1 MTESVFLT
9 DESGTKVNMWGGF
22 RCNKSFLILFLVH
35 VIAFQCFVCKC
46 FSNNTYFVSLPR
58 LLDYKEHHKWQ
69 ELRDKVESMIIE
81 QRDTYGLTYNIIKR
95 LEGHGVLSGNKQEP
109 FDRPTIYAITPTFA
123 RPVQKAE
130 LTRLSQTFLHIPNF
144 HWILVEDAERKT
156 KLVTRFLEN
165 SGLIY
170 THLAAPTPPN
180 YKLGRNDPNWK
191 KPRGVEQRNAALRWL
206 RENLKSTDKGIVYF
220 ADDDN
225 TYSIKLFH
233 EMEKIQK
240 VGVWPVGLVGGLMV
254 EKPMCDNITNKVIGF
269 NAAWKPDRPF
279 PLDMAG
285 FAINLRL
292 LLENKDALFSY
303 DVEGGYQESEI
314 LKHIVTRNE
323 LEPLADCCTKVYV
336 WHTRTEPPQLNVEQL
351 LIKKGKRSNV
361 GIEV

>member
-1 MTESVFLT
+1 MFYIFYACCPRYSSKLHVEHYQES
-9 DESGTKVNMWGGF
+9 
-22 RCNKSFLILFLVH
+22 
-35 VIAFQCFVCKC
+35 
-46 FSNNTYFVSLPR
+46 
-58 LLDYKEHHKWQ
+58 YKWR
-69 ELRDKVESMIIE
+69 ELRNKLESLMIE
-81 QRDTYGLTYNIIKR
+81 QRDLYGLTYSVIKR
-95 LEGHGVLSGNKQEP
+95 LEGHGVLSVRKQEP
-109 FDRPTIYAITPTFA
+109 AEKPMIYAITPTFA

-130 LTRLSQTFLHIPNF
+130 LTRLLQTFLHIPNF
-144 HWILVEDAERKT
+144 HWIVVEDAGKKT
-156 KLVTRFLEN
+156 KLVARLLED
-165 SGLIY
+165 SGLLY
-170 THLAAPTPPN
+170 THLAAVTPPN

-191 KPRGVEQRNAALRWL
+191 KPRGVEQRNAALQWL
-206 RENLKSTDKGIVYF
+206 RENRRPTDKGIVFF

-254 EKPMCDNITNKVIGF
+254 EKPICDNVTNKVIGF
-269 NAAWKPDRPF
+269 NAAWKPERPF

-292 LLENKDALFSY
+292 LLEHKNAAFSY
-303 DVEGGYQESEI
+303 DVQGGYQESEI
-314 LKHIVTRNE
+314 LSEIVSRDE

>member
-1 MTESVFLT
+1 MTDTVFLT
-9 DESGTKVNMWGGF
+9 DEF
-22 RCNKSFLILFLVH
+22 
-35 VIAFQCFVCKC
+35 
-46 FSNNTYFVSLPR
+46 
-58 LLDYKEHHKWQ
+58 DYQERHKWQ
-69 ELRDKVESMIIE
+69 ELRDQLESRITD
-81 QRDTYGLTYNIIKR
+81 QRDVHGLTLIKR
-95 LEGHGVLSGNKQEP
+95 LEAHDGTSSGITKPISTEK
-109 FDRPTIYAITPTFA
+109 PTIYAITPTFA

-130 LTRLSQTFLHIPNF
+130 LTRLYQTFLHIPNF
-144 HWILVEDAERKT
+144 HWIVVEDSEIKT
-156 KLVTRFLEN
+156 KLVTRFFEN
-165 SGLIY
+165 SSIIY
-170 THLAAPTPPN
+170 THIAAATPPN

-206 RENLKSTDKGIVYF
+206 REYLKVTDRGIVYF

-254 EKPMCDNITNKVIGF
+254 EKPICDNVTNKVIGF

-285 FAINLRL
+285 FAMNARL
-292 LLENKDALFSY
+292 LLENKEAMFSY

-314 LKHIVTRNE
+314 LRHIVSRDE